1 MKVIQPS
8 INPTN
13 KLTAAVVSVF
23 TIEVVRLIANNIWPG
38 AADESLWV
46 AAQPIGVFV
55 AGWFIKDDANVA
67 VPVVVETPAP
77 GAEDGKPA

>member
-1 MKVIQPS
+1 MQVTQPS

-13 KLTAAVVSVF
+13 KLTAAVVAVF
-23 TIEVVRLIANNIWPG
+23 AVELARLIANNLWPG

-55 AGWFIKDDANVA
+55 AGWFIKDDANVS
-67 VPVVVETPAP
+67 VPVVVETQPA
-77 GAEDGKPA
+77 GAADGKPA

>member
-1 MKVIQPS
+1 MQVTQPS

-13 KLTAAVVSVF
+13 KLTAAVVAVF
-23 TIEVVRLIANNIWPG
+23 AVEFVRLIANNVWPG

-46 AAQPIGVFV
+46 AAQPIGVFI

-67 VPVVVETPAP
+67 VPVVVQTAQPEA
-77 GAEDGKPA
+77 AK